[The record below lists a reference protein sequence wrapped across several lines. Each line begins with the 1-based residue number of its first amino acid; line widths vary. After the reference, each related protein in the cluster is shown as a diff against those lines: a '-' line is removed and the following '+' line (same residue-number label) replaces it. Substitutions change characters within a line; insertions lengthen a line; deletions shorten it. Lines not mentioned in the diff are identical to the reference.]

1 MLLPNIDGQL
11 GIDGEGNG
19 SVMAGIENGGLL
31 VRKQTDS
38 NKLAAIKSFIAYTL
52 SNDALSDTTA
62 SCGLVRNYKYTMTDS
77 QLASMTPF
85 QRTCYSIFTDTDN
98 VKVLTARADRG
109 RNPICWSGATKLET
123 LFTINGQTPIEAIL
137 SGSTAESC
145 ISGIKDMFSANSWAS
160 AVTTMN
166 NTLPKK

>member
-1 MLLPNIDGQL
+1 M
-11 GIDGEGNG
+11 
-19 SVMAGIENGGLL
+19 L
-31 VRKQTDS
+31 VRKQSDDK
-38 NKLAAIKSFIAYTL
+38 KLAAIKSFVTYTL
-52 SNDALSDTTA
+52 TNRALSETTA
-62 SCGLVRNYKYTMTDS
+62 SCGLVRNYKYTLTDN

-137 SGSTAESC
+137 TGSTVENC
-145 ISGIKDMFSANSWAS
+145 IAGVKNMFSADSWTS